1 MIEKARQRWQNEH
14 LQEALTVENGAKLP
28 CLGREMELV
37 LRKGS
42 PKGAEL
48 RGNQLVLTLP
58 DLADRKAAERL
69 LTGWWK
75 KICGEIFAAVLEQWY
90 PRFARWNIP
99 RPMLRTRR
107 MTSRWGSCQ
116 PATAVIT
123 TPPPQETMVC

>member
-48 RGNQLVLTLP
+48 RGNQ
-58 DLADRKAAERL
+58 
-69 LTGWWK
+69 W
-75 KICGEIFAAVLEQWY
+75 C
-90 PRFARWNIP
+90 
-99 RPMLRTRR
+99 
-107 MTSRWGSCQ
+107 
-116 PATAVIT
+116 
-123 TPPPQETMVC
+123 

>member
-75 KICGEIFAAVLEQWY
+75 KICGEI
-90 PRFARWNIP
+90 
-99 RPMLRTRR
+99 LRRCWSSGTPGLPGG
-107 MTSRWGSCQ
+107 TSPGRCCAPGG
-116 PATAVIT
+116 
-123 TPPPQETMVC
+123 